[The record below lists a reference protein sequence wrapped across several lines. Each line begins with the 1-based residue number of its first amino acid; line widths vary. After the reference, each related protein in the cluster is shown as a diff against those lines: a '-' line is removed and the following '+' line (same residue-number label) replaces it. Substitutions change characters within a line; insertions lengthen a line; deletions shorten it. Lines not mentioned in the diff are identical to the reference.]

1 LVVAKLLFQPQVEDT
16 IVVIEYP
23 VEIGTLP
30 PVLSSSFISS
40 IGDSSGISIDMA
52 SSAEGGGG
60 GLREDEHERRL
71 IGVRNRRYGRTVIA
85 IYVCAPSGKWD
96 LDVRSE
102 EFVDVSK

>member
-1 LVVAKLLFQPQVEDT
+1 M
-16 IVVIEYP
+16 VIEYP

-30 PVLSSSFISS
+30 PVLSSSFVSS
-40 IGDSSGISIDMA
+40 IGDSSDVSDVT
-52 SSAEGGGG
+52 SSAGGGG
-60 GLREDEHERRL
+60 SALREEEHERRL

-85 IYVCAPSGKWD
+85 IYVCAPSGKWN